1 MRPERTDY
9 GYIIQLVEYELA
21 KFVAVDS
28 SSTIPSLPYI
38 MEKHM
43 KRKEPKYRLKRKT
56 YSNEEI
62 EKLAELSV
70 AWHAR
75 MRIYDDTGR
84 RVMLLEPR

>member
-1 MRPERTDY
+1 
-9 GYIIQLVEYELA
+9 
-21 KFVAVDS
+21 
-28 SSTIPSLPYI
+28 